1 MSALKNFVSYSK
13 RISEEREVWQIAFRK
28 KNKTPLY
35 KGNSDGFILVPNNT
49 RYWRAD
55 PFVFKYKNK
64 NYLFAEM
71 LDRKKHKG
79 VIGVAKLK
87 GNKCSGFKVC
97 LSLPYHLS
105 YPCVFENADGIFMIP
120 ECCESGE
127 IAIYK
132 SVKFPLNW
140 EKYKTLQ
147 KCAAV
152 DTTPIFDDTN
162 HPVSYLTSMFEP
174 KNGGNDNLCGF
185 KDDQSIEPI
194 FSQNASCRCAGHLIK
209 DRGLLRPIQDDDG
222 TYGNSMYFSTVL
234 NSDIKSFEEQKFLQV
249 LPPGSLCNDNQ
260 VAVSVTNNK
269 KDLNYIGV
277 HTYNSNED
285 YEVVDLLVEK
295 QNNLLV
301 FWRNRKKLIMK
312 YVRKMK

>member
-55 PFVFKYKNK
+55 PFVFKYKNA

-87 GNKCSGFKVC
+87 GNKCSRFKIC
-97 LSLPYHLS
+97 LTLPYHLS
-105 YPCVFENADGIFMIP
+105 YPCVFENDDGIFMIP

-127 IAIYK
+127 ITIYK
-132 SVKFPLNW
+132 SVKFPLKW

-152 DTTPIFDDTN
+152 DTTPVFDDTN
-162 HPVSYLTSMFEP
+162 YPICYLTSLFEL

-185 KDDQSIEPI
+185 NNDQSITPI
-194 FSQNASCRCAGHLIK
+194 FSQNTSCRCAGHLIK
-209 DRGLLRPIQDDDG
+209 DGVLLRPIQDDTG
-222 TYGNSMYFSTVL
+222 TYGNSMYFSIVQ
-234 NSDIKSFEEQKFLQV
+234 NSDMSSFKEQKFLQV
-249 LPPGSLCNDNQ
+249 LPPDSLCNDNQ
-260 VAVSVTNNK
+260 VAVSVINNIK
-269 KDLNYIGV
+269 NLKYIGI
-277 HTYNSNED
+277 HTYNTNED

-295 QNNLLV
+295 QTNLLV
-301 FWRNRKKLIMK
+301 FWRNKKKLIMK
-312 YVRKMK
+312 YIRKMK